1 MSLVGELTHVIHTKK
16 YNHIIFLADDIP
28 IVAVNFS
35 EDRNIKII
43 VNNMEELRC
52 YEVKLNDNID
62 NFVNDVEN
70 ILIYAGIDT
79 IVRKMKD
86 SVIELYAEPY
96 LRGKIRENK
105 IIISQEEIL
114 LNEDQDEVRFLNR
127 NEIIAVITMTA
138 LTLAQVIGAFALQ
151 YYA

>member
-1 MSLVGELTHVIHTKK
+1 MSLVGELTRVIHSKK
-16 YNHIIFLADDIP
+16 YNNIVFFADDIP

-35 EDRNIKII
+35 EDRNVKII

-52 YEVKLNDNID
+52 YELKLNDNID

-70 ILIYAGIDT
+70 ILIYSGVD
-79 IVRKMKD
+79 VVLRKMKG

-105 IIISQEEIL
+105 IIISQEEVVF
-114 LNEDQDEVRFLNR
+114 NEDQDEVRFLNR
-127 NEIIAVITMTA
+127 NEIITVITMTA
-138 LTLAQVIGAFALQ
+138 LTLAYVIGAFALQ

>member
-1 MSLVGELTHVIHTKK
+1 MSLVGELTRVIHAKK
-16 YNHIIFLADDIP
+16 YSDVVFLADDIP

-35 EDRNIKII
+35 EDRNVKII

-52 YEVKLNDNID
+52 YELKVNDNID
-62 NFVNDVEN
+62 NFVSDVED
-70 ILIYAGIDT
+70 ILIYSGVDT

-86 SVIELYAEPY
+86 SVIEFYAEPY
-96 LRGKIRENK
+96 LKGKIRENK
-105 IIISQEEIL
+105 IIISQEEVMF
-114 LNEDQDEVRFLNR
+114 NEDQDDVRFLNR
-127 NEIIAVITMTA
+127 NEITAVITMTA

>member
-1 MSLVGELTHVIHTKK
+1 MSLVGELTRVIHSKK
-16 YNHIIFLADDIP
+16 YNNIVFFADDIP

-35 EDRNIKII
+35 EDRNVKII

-52 YEVKLNDNID
+52 YELKLNDNID

-70 ILIYAGIDT
+70 ILIYSGIDT
-79 IVRKMKD
+79 IIRKMKG

-105 IIISQEEIL
+105 IIISQEEVVF
-114 LNEDQDEVRFLNR
+114 NEDQDEVRFLNR
-127 NEIIAVITMTA
+127 NEIITVITMTA
-138 LTLAQVIGAFALQ
+138 LTLAYVIGAFALQ

>member
-1 MSLVGELTHVIHTKK
+1 MSLVGELTRVIHSKK
-16 YNHIIFLADDIP
+16 YNNIVFFADDIP

-35 EDRNIKII
+35 EDRNVKII

-52 YEVKLNDNID
+52 YELKLNDNID

-70 ILIYAGIDT
+70 ILIYSGVDAIL
-79 IVRKMKD
+79 RKMKG

-105 IIISQEEIL
+105 IIISQEEVVF
-114 LNEDQDEVRFLNR
+114 NEDQDEVRFLNR
-127 NEIIAVITMTA
+127 DEIITVITMTA
-138 LTLAQVIGAFALQ
+138 LTLAYVIGAFALQ

>member
-1 MSLVGELTHVIHTKK
+1 MSLVGELTRVIHAKK
-16 YNHIIFLADDIP
+16 YSNVVFLADDIP

-35 EDRNIKII
+35 EDRNVKII

-79 IVRKMKD
+79 IVRKMKG

-105 IIISQEEIL
+105 IIISQEEVVF
-114 LNEDQDEVRFLNR
+114 NEDQDEVRFLNR
-127 NEIIAVITMTA
+127 NEIITVITMTA
-138 LTLAQVIGAFALQ
+138 LTLAYVIGAFALQ

>member
-1 MSLVGELTHVIHTKK
+1 MSLVGELTRVIHSKK
-16 YNHIIFLADDIP
+16 YTNIVFLADDIP

-35 EDRNIKII
+35 EDRNVKII
-43 VNNMEELRC
+43 VNNMEELRY
-52 YEVKLNDNID
+52 YELKVNNDID
-62 NFVNDVEN
+62 NFVSDVED
-70 ILIYAGIDT
+70 ILIYSGVDT
-79 IVRKMKD
+79 IVRKMNG
-86 SVIELYAEPY
+86 SGIEFYAEPY
-96 LRGKIRENK
+96 LKGKIRENK

-114 LNEDQDEVRFLNR
+114 LNEDGDEIRFLNR

>member
-1 MSLVGELTHVIHTKK
+1 MSLVGELTRVIHSKK
-16 YNHIIFLADDIP
+16 YNNIVFFADDIP
-28 IVAVNFS
+28 IVTVNFS
-35 EDRNIKII
+35 EDRNVKII

-52 YEVKLNDNID
+52 YELKLNDNID

-70 ILIYAGIDT
+70 ILIYSGVDAIL
-79 IVRKMKD
+79 RKMKG

-105 IIISQEEIL
+105 IIISQEEVVF
-114 LNEDQDEVRFLNR
+114 NEDQDEVRFLNR
-127 NEIIAVITMTA
+127 DEIITVITMTA
-138 LTLAQVIGAFALQ
+138 LTLAYVIGAFALQ

>member
-1 MSLVGELTHVIHTKK
+1 MSLVGELTRVIHSKK
-16 YNHIIFLADDIP
+16 YTNIVFLADDIP

-35 EDRNIKII
+35 EDRNVKII

-70 ILIYAGIDT
+70 ILIYAGVDT

-105 IIISQEEIL
+105 IIISQEEVVF
-114 LNEDQDEVRFLNR
+114 NEDQDEVRFLNR

>member
-1 MSLVGELTHVIHTKK
+1 MSLVGELTRIIHTKK

-70 ILIYAGIDT
+70 ILIYAGVDT

-105 IIISQEEIL
+105 IIISQQEIL
-114 LNEDQDEVRFLNR
+114 FNEDQDEVRFLNR

>member
-1 MSLVGELTHVIHTKK
+1 MSLVGELTRVIHTKK

-28 IVAVNFS
+28 IVAINFS

-52 YEVKLNDNID
+52 YEVKLNDNVD

-70 ILIYAGIDT
+70 ILIYAGVDT

-105 IIISQEEIL
+105 IIISQEEVVF
-114 LNEDQDEVRFLNR
+114 NEDQDEVRFLNR
-127 NEIIAVITMTA
+127 DEIITVITMTA
-138 LTLAQVIGAFALQ
+138 LTLAYVIGAFALQ

>member
-1 MSLVGELTHVIHTKK
+1 MSLVGELTRVIHTKK

-28 IVAVNFS
+28 IVAINFS

-70 ILIYAGIDT
+70 ILIYAGVDT

-105 IIISQEEIL
+105 IIISQEEVVF
-114 LNEDQDEVRFLNR
+114 NEDQDEVRFLNR
-127 NEIIAVITMTA
+127 DEIITVITMTA
-138 LTLAQVIGAFALQ
+138 LTLAYVIGAFALQ

>member
-1 MSLVGELTHVIHTKK
+1 MSLVGELTRVIHSKK
-16 YNHIIFLADDIP
+16 YNNIVFFADDIP

-35 EDRNIKII
+35 EDRNVKII

-52 YEVKLNDNID
+52 YELKLNDNID

-70 ILIYAGIDT
+70 ILIYSGVDAIL
-79 IVRKMKD
+79 RKMKG

-105 IIISQEEIL
+105 IIISQEEVVF
-114 LNEDQDEVRFLNR
+114 NEDQDEVRFLNR
-127 NEIIAVITMTA
+127 NEIITVITMTA
-138 LTLAQVIGAFALQ
+138 LTLAYVIGAFALQ

>member
-1 MSLVGELTHVIHTKK
+1 MSLVGELTRVIHSKK
-16 YNHIIFLADDIP
+16 YNNIVFFADDIP

-35 EDRNIKII
+35 EDRNVKII

-52 YEVKLNDNID
+52 YELKLNDNID

-70 ILIYAGIDT
+70 ILIYSGIDA
-79 IVRKMKD
+79 IIRKMKG

-105 IIISQEEIL
+105 IIISQEEVVF
-114 LNEDQDEVRFLNR
+114 NEDQDEVRFLNR
-127 NEIIAVITMTA
+127 NEIITVITMTA
-138 LTLAQVIGAFALQ
+138 LTLAYVIGAFALQ

>member
-1 MSLVGELTHVIHTKK
+1 MSLVGELTRVIHSKK
-16 YNHIIFLADDIP
+16 YNNIVFFADDIP
-28 IVAVNFS
+28 IVTVNFS
-35 EDRNIKII
+35 EDRNVKII

-52 YEVKLNDNID
+52 YELKLNDNID

-70 ILIYAGIDT
+70 ILIYSGVDVIL
-79 IVRKMKD
+79 RKMKG

-105 IIISQEEIL
+105 IIISQEEVVF
-114 LNEDQDEVRFLNR
+114 NEDQDEVRFLNR
-127 NEIIAVITMTA
+127 DEIITVITMTA
-138 LTLAQVIGAFALQ
+138 LTLAYVIGAFALQ